1 MKTNE
6 QQNDERNEK
15 DADVFEDNVVVLAGQ
30 SSASLNFRAAASL
43 ARHMGVLAFACVGF
57 AGRGR
62 SHKLQDAGAG
72 VDLCRVLGLV
82 RLVSLGH
89 GLFLRVGE
97 LLVSAEH
104 RDLLPL
110 ALELR
115 GLGAALQQVQR
126 LAVLLWK
133 KVIYWMR
140 TGDGWY
146 LRDK

>member
-43 ARHMGVLAFACVGF
+43 ARHMGILAFACVGF

-62 SHKLQDAGAG
+62 SHKLQDAGAAA
-72 VDLCRVLGLV
+72 DLRRILGLV
-82 RLVSLGH
+82 RLVGLGH
-89 GLFLRVGE
+89 GLLLRIGE
-97 LLVSAEH
+97 LLEGAEY

-110 ALELR
+110 PFELR
-115 GLGAALQQVQR
+115 GLGAALEQVQR
-126 LAVLLWK
+126 LAVLLCK
-133 KVIYWMR
+133 DMN
-140 TGDGWY
+140 DE
-146 LRDK
+146 LM